1 MPGDKLAR
9 IAQRRSVTIADV
21 ARAAGVH
28 PSTVSRSL
36 DPDRAGLVSPDTR
49 ARVIEAAEALRYQP
63 DLVAKGLRNQ
73 RTHTLGIIVPDLGN
87 PVWARL
93 IRGVNSALDRQGYM
107 SLVSETPDEG
117 GQLDR
122 TLSLFSRRRVDAVIV
137 ASPRVSDRA
146 TLRRFV
152 AQDIPVVMAVRWI
165 RGVNIPIVANDDR
178 LGGELAAQHLID
190 LGHER
195 VAQLRGPADIET
207 FVARGTG
214 FRDAFVRAGL
224 DIPTAIDAARDPNV
238 QEGRRLMTLLLGA
251 GPNLP
256 TAVFAH
262 NDLMAIGA
270 IEALAQAG
278 RSCPAD
284 VSIIGY
290 NDIPLVEHL
299 NPPLSTIRMPV
310 TEVGR
315 VAAETAL
322 ALAGELPAARSAPVS
337 ITLQPTLVVRGS
349 TAPRDLRR
357 RPSA

>member
-9 IAQRRSVTIADV
+9 IAPRRSVTIADV

-73 RTHTLGIIVPDLGN
+73 RTHTIGIIIPDLGN

-137 ASPRVSDRA
+137 ASPRESDRA

-165 RGVNIPIVANDDR
+165 RGLNVPIVSNDDR

-190 LGHER
+190 LGHEH
-195 VAQLRGPADIET
+195 VAELRGPADIET
-207 FVARGTG
+207 FVARGIG

-224 DIPTAIDAARDPNV
+224 DIPTAIEAARDPNV
-238 QEGRRLMTLLLGA
+238 QEGRRLMTLLLGT
-251 GPNLP
+251 GPNRP

-278 RSCPAD
+278 RSCPED

-322 ALAGELPAARSAPVS
+322 ALAGELPATRSAPVS

-349 TAPRDLRR
+349 TAPTDARTQ
-357 RPSA
+357 PSG